1 MADFKDVLS
10 EWSKEIIFGM
20 NVEDCP
26 SFLFKYYDFLD
37 DSYIQYYLLYLASKG
52 LYSKEVLKLSSEELY
67 TEITIIFK
75 GVP

>member
-10 EWSKEIIFGM
+10 EWGKEIIFGL

-26 SFLFKYYDFLD
+26 SFLFKYYDLLD
-37 DSYIQYYLLYLASKG
+37 DSYIQYYLLYLASQG